1 MQSKRQTTGISIR
14 WKILGLSLGL
24 SLGFMAL
31 LGIAMM
37 ALRSTN
43 QGLNQMQAVYYPVL
57 VTAQANRESI
67 ERMAE
72 TFNTA
77 VTIGELDSL
86 AATGQ
91 FLQGMEFRIYS
102 LQP

>member
-14 WKILGLSLGL
+14 WKILGLALGL

-43 QGLNQMQAVYYPVL
+43 LGLNQMQAVYYPVL
-57 VTAQANRESI
+57 VTAQANR
-67 ERMAE
+67 
-72 TFNTA
+72 
-77 VTIGELDSL
+77 
-86 AATGQ
+86 
-91 FLQGMEFRIYS
+91 
-102 LQP
+102 